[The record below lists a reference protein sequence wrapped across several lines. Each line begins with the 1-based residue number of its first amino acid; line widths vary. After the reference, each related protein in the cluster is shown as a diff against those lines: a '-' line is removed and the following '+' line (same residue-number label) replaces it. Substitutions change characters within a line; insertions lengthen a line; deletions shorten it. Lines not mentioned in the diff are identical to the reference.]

1 MRLTE
6 SGSFALTR
14 AELVALMTH
23 ASSDITRAH
32 VNSVCFDVGRGRVV
46 ATDGHRLAVC
56 LAREAPGPRPDVS
69 YLISLDDCKA
79 AVRSAKQKVHT
90 ICFDLLKRPEKKD
103 DVCGVEI
110 RIVDTSMYPD
120 PFDPSFPDAL
130 QVRMRPRPV
139 NAQFPPID
147 QVLRKLPHKGQ
158 PATSW
163 YAVNASYLADL
174 AVVVKAGACND
185 RCGGVQMFL
194 PEPDDELGPM
204 LACAKGDDC
213 DWTVLIMPMRDIDP
227 RAAAPEPVEEPAP
240 AVRPKVV
247 PLRRPA

>member
-23 ASSDITRAH
+23 ASSDCTRAH
-32 VNSVCFDVGRGRVV
+32 VNAVLFDVGRGRVV

-56 LAREAPGPRPDVS
+56 EARGAPGPRPDVS

-90 ICFDLLKRPEKKD
+90 ICFDIVRRPEKKD
-103 DVCGVEI
+103 DVGTVEI
-110 RIVDTSMYPD
+110 RIVDTSIYPD

-139 NAQFPPID
+139 NAQFPPVD

-158 PATSW
+158 PATSF
-163 YAVNASYLADL
+163 YAVNAAYLADL
-174 AVVVKAGACND
+174 SVVVKAGDND
-185 RCGGVQMFL
+185 RCGGVALFL
-194 PEPDDELGPM
+194 PEPSDELGPM
-204 LACAKGDDC
+204 LARVRGHDC
-213 DWTVLIMPMRDIDP
+213 EWTVLIMPMRADDP
-227 RAAAPEPVEEPAP
+227 REAAPEPVEEAP

-247 PLRRPA
+247 ALRRPA